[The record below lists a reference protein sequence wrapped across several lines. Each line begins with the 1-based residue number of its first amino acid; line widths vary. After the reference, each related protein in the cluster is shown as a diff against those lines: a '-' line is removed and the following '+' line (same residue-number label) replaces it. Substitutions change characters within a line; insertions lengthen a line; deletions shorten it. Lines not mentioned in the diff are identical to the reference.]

1 VLTSARMSKEPK
13 PILRRY
19 LVLSGANLA
28 AAGLGFAGVLVV
40 ARWFGAAGLGDV
52 SLALSISTYALLVA
66 ACGTDVY
73 AVKELAARRG
83 PVGSLAAS
91 VVAIRTVSGLLTY
104 GAILALVLTVPRL
117 QQIGPLLA
125 LFGLSVFATALNMVW
140 VAQARHETDLVAV
153 AGLAGQ
159 ALSLVLMVGLLL
171 AGSGLWGVAV
181 AKVLADFLVALL
193 SVGWVRKHHGPLQ
206 PPTARAP
213 VLDLARAGAPIAGTQ
228 LLRGLTRTSDIVI
241 LGFMVSRVQLGYYS
255 AAARIFLLML
265 SLAGSYFVILL
276 PRIAER
282 AAGPAGSMRR
292 ELRASLRR
300 TLPIALP
307 GCALV
312 ALFARPLLAAAFGSE
327 FAAAAPALQLLTLAL
342 VANFVGRHYRQ
353 VLIARGRQGLDLRLT
368 GIGAATHVA
377 AKLALIPLFGITGAA
392 LGTLAGELTIATLLG
407 GFAWSGTQASGAW
420 LDRREEER

>member
-1 VLTSARMSKEPK
+1 
-13 PILRRY
+13 
-19 LVLSGANLA
+19 
-28 AAGLGFAGVLVV
+28 
-40 ARWFGAAGLGDV
+40 
-52 SLALSISTYALLVA
+52 
-66 ACGTDVY
+66 
-73 AVKELAARRG
+73 
-83 PVGSLAAS
+83 
-91 VVAIRTVSGLLTY
+91 
-104 GAILALVLTVPRL
+104 
-117 QQIGPLLA
+117 
-125 LFGLSVFATALNMVW
+125 
-140 VAQARHETDLVAV
+140 
-153 AGLAGQ
+153 
-159 ALSLVLMVGLLL
+159 
-171 AGSGLWGVAV
+171 VAV

-276 PRIAER
+276 PRMAER
-282 AAGPAGSMRR
+282 AADPAGAMRR

-300 TLPIALP
+300 SLPIALL
-307 GCALV
+307 GCVLV
-312 ALFARPLLAAAFGSE
+312 ALFAQPLLASAFDSE

-342 VANFVGRHYRQ
+342 IANFIGRHHRQ
-353 VLIARGRQGLDLRLT
+353 VLIARGRQGLDLRMT

-377 AKLALIPLFGITGAA
+377 AKLALIPPLGITGAA
-392 LGTLAGELTIATLLG
+392 LGTLAGELTIAVLLG
-407 GFAWSGTQASGAW
+407 WVAWSDTRTPSAW